1 MYFTK
6 KFVYLHRERDRS
18 RTGSYLLFIDLV
30 MTSKEIKEKIVS
42 AVEACGCFLV
52 DVTVSA
58 DNDVEI
64 EIESKEDTVQMEDCV
79 AIDKAFHELWDQD
92 AEDYSLTVASAGLG
106 RPFKVLQQ
114 YRKAIGSLVEAR
126 LKGGRK
132 FLAKLTDADEE
143 SVTLSYTAK
152 VAVEGKKKK
161 EEKVLTEK
169 FPLSEVNSVSYY
181 ITID

>member
-30 MTSKEIKEKIVS
+30 MTSKEIKEKIVP

-64 EIESKEDTVQMEDCV
+64 EIESKEGTVQMEDCV
-79 AIDKAFHELWDQD
+79 AIDKAFHRHQFGVNKADIAAKK
-92 AEDYSLTVASAGLG
+92 AEEKAMKARNAAETAEATAAI
-106 RPFKVLQQ
+106 
-114 YRKAIGSLVEAR
+114 RKAEAE
-126 LKGGRK
+126 KA
-132 FLAKLTDADEE
+132 AKEAT
-143 SVTLSYTAK
+143 K
-152 VAVEGKKKK
+152 
-161 EEKVLTEK
+161 
-169 FPLSEVNSVSYY
+169 
-181 ITID
+181 